1 MLSMT
6 LTCCWEWLLLLIIC
20 EDEVSLLVF
29 DIEAFDIDADVAS
42 TFEEEEPAANANKLA
57 LNPLASTMP
66 PSWLELLMAA
76 TLFFDDKAACKCQ
89 KGCSAVCIKKKSD
102 RK

>member
-1 MLSMT
+1 MT

-29 DIEAFDIDADVAS
+29 DIEAFDIDADAAS

-76 TLFFDDKAACKCQ
+76 TLFFDDKAACFVKYW
-89 KGCSAVCIKKKSD
+89 VIKSVKSD
-102 RK
+102 AICQ